1 MLSSLKG
8 KNILDGTDKGT
19 YLSGLQN
26 ALKGGTVSVS
36 EFNRTLSNNE
46 LKKFSLLVKQGRL
59 QISDFDSYVN
69 KSSKGL
75 KGLSSA
81 FGSTAKSIALNM
93 GVMLAITA
101 AIKVTAW
108 AFDKANVTFEE
119 QKDKVDGLTEG
130 YNKLKT
136 ELDDLKSKNPS
147 KLTSS
152 EKERIDYL
160 EYRLK
165 LEKEILDIENRK
177 LADSA
182 IYGKGDI
189 TSGGISSKTAG
200 FDNSLITNKNDTDR
214 YLKELESIDKVRKN
228 LSTDLNNSNNIKQLE
243 NLTLREQ
250 KINDILS
257 DRKSKYLEIES
268 GYLKN
273 AEDIR
278 SFIDIGAYK
287 NDPKALAEVT
297 NSMNH
302 NLEQAKSIRNIISDI
317 EGTMGNEDFFSSAV
331 FKTLEDDL
339 KELAK
344 QGKLTSDALAD
355 NKYSELN
362 ELMKSLGVSVE
373 DLIKKLNG
381 VSDSDQAFSPLI
393 SAVNDYEDAVS
404 ALPEKLAEVEEI
416 QDKVNDGYSFSYDEI
431 EKLKAKYPELESAI
445 YRTADGWG
453 IEKEAVD
460 LLHGSVG
467 DLGEQ
472 YANVQSV
479 MTEALNSDVAVRL
492 SNLGIEL
499 EGIKTIA
506 DAYAAI
512 AGARQKAGGATPLSN
527 GAAGATLP
535 SKNADLS
542 KLINISAYGQDA
554 INFGKEAERLSALQE
569 KLKDLQSGR
578 VSGGSPSKSKSS
590 KETEA
595 YKAQID
601 AYAKLQAELDKIQ
614 ADISANEKKFNDTK
628 DDKEKIALLQ
638 QRIALTQQE
647 QVALHNLN
655 NARDKEI
662 ANNVKLLQ
670 QKGFDVSYNP
680 DLNNLE
686 ISNLEHLNDLK
697 GKNQEK
703 TNDLIKEYEELIKST
718 QSLNEEN
725 KKSSTSWWDSY
736 YNLSKYKDEIKD
748 LNEEI
753 YNKEVDNQEHLLE
766 LLSSVS
772 GTEAQ
777 QIAIREDMQRKA
789 LQRRQTLIDEDYA
802 TNIEEIRDL
811 ENAWKTYYDKVL
823 ELQKQQL
830 ESEKKLLEQQKSDR
844 DSALSAITSVIDDKI
859 NQIQKEKD
867 ALSEANDERERKLKL
882 QELEANAEKARSQ
895 KTAYIYRENRG
906 FEYEVDQ
913 TAVNDAQ
920 NAINDYKSEQKLKD
934 KQKAL
939 QDEID
944 SLQEYKNKWEEV
956 ANAVEEQENK
966 QKVAMLLGS
975 NWKSKI
981 IGQDTSVLTDFKDDY
996 IDVEKSIN
1004 EKTKDI
1010 ETITTELANHL
1021 DTEFNRIIKSFEDMT
1036 KAIGGAF
1043 GIEVT
1048 DAANKESTPTPAS
1061 ESKQKSSN
1069 SFWDKIV
1076 SKVTGVFDLLTG
1088 STSNNTSTLEENN
1101 TNLKTSSSTQKTN
1114 TEEVKDNST
1123 NVKSNSTYV
1132 DTNSTKLSDN
1142 SSSVDTN
1149 SDNIETL
1156 NDTLITSTDKIVSA
1170 AETVATAKESRSDD
1184 DDDSSSSSSSGSSG
1198 SGIGKVIGKVIGG
1211 IGKVIGSLTKHHSGG
1226 IIGDT
1231 SDKSK
1236 ALFELSN
1243 QKLKSDEEVIIGQSG
1258 ELVLTKEQQSNIV
1271 DRLNQMSSYN
1281 QSLFS
1286 SLSSNLGNYTG
1297 YLPNNF
1303 NVPTGIVS
1311 DYSVNGNSNKDT
1323 VVNQTVNVQNHFDS
1337 IEDVEM
1343 LKEAMLT
1350 FPQTVKQMLTSGYNR

>member
-1 MLSSLKG
+1 MLSSFKG
-8 KNILDGTDKGT
+8 KDILGGMNKET
-19 YLSGLQN
+19 YLTELENKLNGNIVSFNKWKN
-26 ALKGGTVSVS
+26 ALPTKELQDFATKAKTNGGV
-36 EFNRTLSNNE
+36 
-46 LKKFSLLVKQGRL
+46 
-59 QISDFDSYVN
+59 ISDFDSYVK
-69 KSSKGL
+69 KSSQGL
-75 KGLSSA
+75 KGLSSS
-81 FGSTAKSIALNM
+81 FGATAKSIALNM
-93 GVMLAITA
+93 GVMLAITL
-101 AIKVTAW
+101 AIKGIAM
-108 AFDKANVTFEE
+108 AFDAVNVTFAE

-130 YNKLKT
+130 YNSLKT

-152 EKERIDYL
+152 EKERMNYL
-160 EYRLK
+160 EHRLE
-165 LEKEILDIENRK
+165 LEKQLLDIENRK

-189 TSGGISSKTAG
+189 TSGGIQATTANLNSEFILSGGVIDSNIEKLNNLKTSFQNLDTSSPNFKQ
-200 FDNSLITNKNDTDR
+200 R
-214 YLKELESIDKVRKN
+214 LE
-228 LSTDLNNSNNIKQLE
+228 DLNA
-243 NLTLREQ
+243 REQ
-250 KINDILS
+250 KINDTLEE
-257 DRKSKYLEIES
+257 RKNKYIELES

-278 SFIDIGAYK
+278 SYIDAGVYS
-287 NDPKALAEVT
+287 NDKKALED
-297 NSMNH
+297 
-302 NLEQAKSIRNIISDI
+302 AKSLMDYNLKQADLVKQRIFEI
-317 EGTMGNEDFFSSAV
+317 EGTIGNEDFFSSAV
-331 FKTLEDDL
+331 FKTVESDL

-362 ELMKSLGVSVE
+362 ELMKSLGISIE
-373 DLIKKLNG
+373 DLVKKLNG
-381 VSDSDQAFSPLI
+381 VSDSEQAFSPLT
-393 SAVNDYEDAVS
+393 SAINEYEDAIS
-404 ALPEKLAEVEEI
+404 AIPEKLAEIEEI
-416 QDKVNDGYSFSYDEI
+416 QDKVNDGYSYSYDEI
-431 EKLKAKYPELESAI
+431 EKLRAKYPELESAI

-472 YANVQSV
+472 YKTVQSV
-479 MTEALNSDVAVRL
+479 MTEALNSDVATRL

-535 SKNADLS
+535 SKDADLS
-542 KLINISAYGQDA
+542 KLINISAYSQDA

-628 DDKEKIALLQ
+628 DDKEKIYLLQ

-680 DLNNLE
+680 DSNNLE

-772 GTEAQ
+772 GTESQ
-777 QIAIREDMQRKA
+777 QIAIREDMQKRA
-789 LQRRQTLIDEDYA
+789 LQRRQELINDDYSLHV
-802 TNIEEIRDL
+802 EEIRKL
-811 ENAWKTYYDKVL
+811 ENDWKSYYDKVL

-830 ESEKKLLEQQKSDR
+830 ENEKKLLEQQKSDR
-844 DSALSAITSVIDDKI
+844 DSALSAITSAIDDEISKL
-859 NQIQKEKD
+859 QKEKD

-895 KTAYIYRENRG
+895 KTAYIYRENKG
-906 FEYEVDQ
+906 FTYEADQ
-913 TAVNDAQ
+913 TAITDAN
-920 NAINDYKSEQKLKD
+920 NAINDYKAEQALKD

-944 SLQEYKNKWEEV
+944 SLQEYKSKWEEV

-966 QKVAMLLGS
+966 QKAAMLLGS

-981 IGQDTSVLTDFKDDY
+981 IGQDTTVLSDFKNDY

-1021 DTEFNRIIKSFEDMT
+1021 DTEFTRIIKSFEDMT

-1048 DAANKESTPTPAS
+1048 DEANKESIPTPAS
-1061 ESKQKSSN
+1061 ESKQKSST

-1076 SKVTGVFDLLTG
+1076 GKVTGVFDLLTG

-1114 TEEVKDNST
+1114 TDEVKNNST

-1132 DTNSTKLSDN
+1132 DANSTKLSDN

-1149 SDNIETL
+1149 SDNVETL
-1156 NDTLITSTDKIVSA
+1156 NDTLVTSTDKIVKA
-1170 AETVATAKESRSDD
+1170 AETVATAKESKSEDGD
-1184 DDDSSSSSSSGSSG
+1184 SSSSGSSSSSRSG
-1198 SGIGKVIGKVIGG
+1198 SSVIGKVISGIGKVIGG
-1211 IGKVIGSLTKHHSGG
+1211 LTKRHSGG

-1243 QKLKSDEEVIIGQSG
+1243 QKLKSDEEVIVGQSG

-1271 DRLNQMSSYN
+1271 DRLNQMSAYD

-1303 NVPTGIVS
+1303 NVPTGTIS
-1311 DYSVNGNSNKDT
+1311 DYSVNGNSNKNT
-1323 VVNQTVNVQNHFDS
+1323 VPQQTIHIANVNFSDIQ
-1337 IEDVEM
+1337 E
-1343 LKEAMLT
+1343 
-1350 FPQTVKQMLTSGYNR
+1350 VKQIQEAILTLPQYVAQKSTSGYNR